1 MSNRPWRED
10 EEDWSETGGD
20 GDDYDSSYGDSDDD
34 DSDAT
39 ISCPN
44 CRAAIYAELDHCPR
58 CGHWFIDADRAARET
73 GLFATRRVRLIAA
86 ALLAIFVFSLLAEL
100 LLFG

>member
-1 MSNRPWRED
+1 MSNRPWRDD
-10 EEDWSETGGD
+10 EEDWSETGSD
-20 GDDYDSSYGDSDDD
+20 GDDYDSDDD
-34 DSDAT
+34 GET

-44 CRAAIYAELDHCPR
+44 CRADIYADLGHCPR
-58 CGHWFIDADRAARET
+58 CGHWFTDADSAARET

-100 LLFG
+100 VLFG